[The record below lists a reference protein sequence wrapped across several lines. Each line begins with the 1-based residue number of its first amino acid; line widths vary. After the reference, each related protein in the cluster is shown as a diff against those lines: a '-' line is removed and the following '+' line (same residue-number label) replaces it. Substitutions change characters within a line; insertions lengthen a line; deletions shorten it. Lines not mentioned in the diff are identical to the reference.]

1 MVLIPRSNHF
11 LLKLSFS
18 LGLNHNHGTC
28 SSCIIS
34 IWTMMSVLNKMLKL
48 IMKSCQNGL
57 YMTSLVASSLSG
69 PKVNTSYM
77 PQKLGKT
84 VHFESLLS
92 SLLAQPNF
100 KDKSI
105 FSRLCSFKPPSN
117 ISASIISF
125 RNFGGLLFQRNF
137 LKI

>member
-1 MVLIPRSNHF
+1 
-11 LLKLSFS
+11 
-18 LGLNHNHGTC
+18 
-28 SSCIIS
+28 
-34 IWTMMSVLNKMLKL
+34 MSVLNKMLKL

-100 KDKSI
+100 KDKSN

-125 RNFGGLLFQRNF
+125 RNFGGLLFQRNI
-137 LKI
+137 LKIELISSKRAFLGLGRDRSRWVILDKKSDLMTDFAVRA